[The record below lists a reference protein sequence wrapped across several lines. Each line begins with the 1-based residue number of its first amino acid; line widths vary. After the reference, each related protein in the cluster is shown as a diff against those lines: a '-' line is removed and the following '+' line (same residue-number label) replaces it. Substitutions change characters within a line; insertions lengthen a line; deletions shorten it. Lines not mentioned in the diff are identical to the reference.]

1 MKSPKMYE
9 FAVSFKYIYEFI
21 TVALASKMWTSFN
34 ESGTIYNSWR
44 GKRDL
49 PQGFLSGERGGGKGA
64 NSS

>member
-44 GKRDL
+44 GKK
-49 PQGFLSGERGGGKGA
+49 GFTSRFFIRRERWGEG
-64 NSS
+64 S